1 MSLRLISSAPS
12 SDAAYRTGLI
22 SRYLNARSSRERLAI
37 RNEALA
43 YDRANPGASLVD
55 ELLGARLGDVA

>member
-1 MSLRLISSAPS
+1 MPTLTLITFAP

-43 YDRANPGASLVD
+43 YDRANPGAALVD
-55 ELLGARLGDVA
+55 ELLGASLGDVA

>member
-1 MSLRLISSAPS
+1 MSLRLISSAPTT
-12 SDAAYRTGLI
+12 DTAYRTGLI
-22 SRYLNARSSRERLAI
+22 SRYLNARDWAARQAI
-37 RNEALA
+37 RDEAAA